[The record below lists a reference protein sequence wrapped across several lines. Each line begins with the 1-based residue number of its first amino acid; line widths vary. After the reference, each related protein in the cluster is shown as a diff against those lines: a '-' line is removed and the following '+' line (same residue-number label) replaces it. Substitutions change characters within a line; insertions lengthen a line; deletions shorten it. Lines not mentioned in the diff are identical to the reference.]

1 MDCWSTGV
9 LEHWTTEFQ
18 MHYSATPPLDYRDL
32 FHVVTRLVFFNRLN
46 FLNDL
51 NGLNFFKSWTHMSL
65 LVFRAAL

>member
-1 MDCWSTGV
+1 
-9 LEHWTTEFQ
+9 